1 MTNQVEIVVC
11 MGSSCFARGNEQ
23 NLAIIEAF
31 VKANKIN
38 ANIELAGSRC
48 EGKCADG
55 PNLIVDG
62 IAYDKVDENKLTEI
76 LNNLNNLH

>member
-1 MTNQVEIVVC
+1 MTNQIEIVVC

-23 NLAIIEAF
+23 NLNIIEDF
-31 VKANKIN
+31 VKAKKID

-55 PNLIVDG
+55 PNLIVNG
-62 IAYDKVDENKLTEI
+62 IVYDKVDENKLAEI
-76 LNNLNNLH
+76 LNNLNK